1 MSGSGSGGGDLE
13 TQGIGLIAQGLTEA
27 LGELR
32 ELGMVGE
39 AGAGRGFSGIALSGL
54 ELGHE
59 GLTGELKTFC
69 DRWEWGV
76 RALVDEG
83 NSLAQATGMSAG
95 TYYENE
101 KYMEGTFKVV
111 TNAAIGNPYASEEDV
126 EKMGWKDIATSGMS
140 VDYSKESFDQA
151 LSNSEQ
157 GWKDAGRDVMTSH
170 TLGPMGLNPE
180 NLHSLAGISDDQ
192 YNQYL
197 DNTFGP
203 APEARAEAAGQ
214 DKTGGEG

>member
-1 MSGSGSGGGDLE
+1 MTGSGGGEDLE
-13 TQGIGLIAQGLTEA
+13 TEGIGLIAQGLTGA

-54 ELGHE
+54 QLGHE

-69 DRWEWGV
+69 GRWEWGV
-76 RALVDEG
+76 RALVSEG
-83 NSLAQATGMSAG
+83 NALAQGTGMSAG

-101 KYMEGTFKVV
+101 QYLEGSFKVV
-111 TNAAIGNPYASEEDV
+111 TNAAVGNPYASEEDV

-140 VDYSKESFDQA
+140 VDFSKESFDQA

-180 NLHSLAGISDDQ
+180 NLHELAGVSDDK

-203 APEARAEAAGQ
+203 SPEARAETAGQ
-214 DKTGGEG
+214 DSAGGKG

>member
-1 MSGSGSGGGDLE
+1 MSGGGSGGEDLE
-13 TQGIGLIAQGLTEA
+13 TQGLDLIAQGLTGA

-59 GLTGELKTFC
+59 GLTGELRTFC

-83 NSLAQATGMSAG
+83 NTLARGTGMSAG

-101 KYMEGTFKVV
+101 QYLEGTFKVV
-111 TNAAIGNPYASEEDV
+111 TNAAVGNPYASEEDV
-126 EKMGWKDIATSGMS
+126 EKMGWGDIATSGRS
-140 VDYSKESFDQA
+140 TDFSKESFDQA

-157 GWKDAGRDVMTSH
+157 GWKDAARDVMTSH
-170 TLGPMGLNPE
+170 TLGPMGLNPG
-180 NLHSLAGISDDQ
+180 NLHTIAGVSDDR
-192 YNQYL
+192 YDQYL

-203 APEARAEAAGQ
+203 SPEAHAEAAGQ
-214 DKTGGEG
+214 GNTGGDG